1 MSEPTAGALTTQTF
15 VLGPLHEP
23 TKGLQASLVGMEGSV
38 FGKRFL
44 LARTRVSIGRSSACD
59 ITIEDAGVSRRH
71 AEIRRVGDR
80 FVVVDCGSKNGTLI
94 NDARHEHAE
103 LEDGMFL
110 RIGGAIFKFLRMTPV
125 ERRYHDELAKQS
137 HEDPLTGAYNRRHVW
152 GVLATE
158 IARVARYGGSMAL
171 VMFDIDHFK
180 RLNDTHGH
188 GAGDQALKA
197 IVARVQALLRRT
209 DTLAR
214 VGGEEFVIV
223 LPETDILEA
232 AELATRVRDAV
243 ADEPFAI
250 GAPSPV
256 PITVSLG
263 VTDFTELMQSEAPNE
278 TPETDDGQTTGSRPA
293 ATDGDDVEASTNR
306 LVALADAKLYEAK
319 HLGRNRV
326 AL

>member
-1 MSEPTAGALTTQTF
+1 MADSAEGALTTQTF
-15 VLGPLHEP
+15 VLGPIHEP
-23 TKGLQASLVGMEGSV
+23 AKGLQASLVGMEGSV
-38 FGKRFL
+38 FGKRYL
-44 LARTRVSIGRSSACD
+44 LARTRISIGRSSACD
-59 ITIEDAGVSRRH
+59 ITIEDTGVSRRH
-71 AEIRRVGDR
+71 AEIRHVGHR
-80 FVVVDCGSKNGTLI
+80 YVVADCGSKNGTLV
-94 NDARHEHAE
+94 NDVRHEHAE

-110 RIGGAIFKFLRMTPV
+110 RIGGATFKFLRMTPV

-137 HEDPLTGAYNRRHVW
+137 HEDALTGAFNRRHVW
-152 GVLATE
+152 GVLESE

-180 RLNDTHGH
+180 RLNDTYGH
-188 GAGDQALKA
+188 AAGDLALKG
-197 IVARVQALLRRT
+197 IVARVHLLLRRS

-214 VGGEEFVIV
+214 IGGEEFVIV

-243 ADEPFAI
+243 SAEPFAI
-250 GAPSPV
+250 GTTTPV
-256 PITVSLG
+256 AVTVSLG
-263 VTDFTELMQSEAPNE
+263 VTDFGELMQSEAPNDS
-278 TPETDDGQTTGSRPA
+278 PDTDDASNGGTRRTA
-293 ATDGDDVEASTNR
+293 DGDDIEASTNR